1 MSGDRASLEKKDKG
15 ELQTIVEALGGK
27 APARAKKADLIDSII
42 DLSGSGGQESAP
54 ATTKTEV
61 AGSDESAAPAKDPR
75 QRATSK
81 TDDTAGSGRSQPKP
95 KGDGAKNDKRNAN
108 GAGKSEE
115 ANGDAGGEPGNE
127 RDRNEKRDDEDGNR
141 RRRRGRGRGRDR
153 DDDGAK
159 AEPEPVEGYLDL
171 REEGYGFLR
180 VDGYLPSKDDIYVSV
195 KQVRT
200 GALRRGDYLTGTA
213 RPASRNEKNAALHS
227 LDSINGKK
235 PEEVADR
242 ALFDKLTPVMPSEPL
257 VLERKGEANITGRV
271 IDLLAPIGKG
281 QRGLIVSPPQAGKTS
296 TLVEIAKS
304 ISINSPEIELIVL
317 LVDERPE
324 EVTEIRR
331 QLESADVMASTFDR
345 PPDEHTAVAE
355 LTLARAQRIVEEGQ
369 DVCVLIDGITRLAR
383 AYNQS
388 APHTGRSLGGGLDA
402 GAIHPTKRLFGAA
415 RTFEEGGSLT
425 VIATVAVE
433 TGAELDEMIYT
444 EFSGTANMELRLNR
458 ELAAK
463 RVYPAVDVI
472 ASRTTGE
479 DRLFSDADM
488 VGVFELRKAL
498 VEADES
504 GGRGAGMVA
513 LAEAI
518 SKNATNAALL
528 ANAAKG
534 KALS

>member
-15 ELQTIVEALGGK
+15 ELQTIVEAMGGK
-27 APARAKKADLIDSII
+27 AAARAKKSDLIDSIL
-42 DLSGSGGQESAP
+42 DLSGASGGGSSAP
-54 ATTKTEV
+54 APSPNSPEHTRSP
-61 AGSDESAAPAKDPR
+61 AASESATSPVPKSSRPRAAKPSAKSDGNADSNR
-75 QRATSK
+75 GDYGAKKSQSGGG
-81 TDDTAGSGRSQPKP
+81 GSGRSRANPQADPGKSDN
-95 KGDGAKNDKRNAN
+95 KSEGGSSGNKSDDGDGDQ
-108 GAGKSEE
+108 
-115 ANGDAGGEPGNE
+115 GGEPGNE
-127 RDRNEKRDDEDGNR
+127 RDRGEKREDDDGNR

-153 DDDGAK
+153 EEDGAK
-159 AEPEPVEGYLDL
+159 AEPEPVAGYLDL

-180 VDGYLPSKDDIYVSV
+180 VEGYLPTKDDIYVSV

-227 LDSINGKK
+227 LDTVNGKK
-235 PEEVADR
+235 PEEIAER
-242 ALFDKLTPVMPSEPL
+242 PLFDQLTPVMPSEAL
-257 VLERKGEANITGRV
+257 VLERKGEPNITGRV

-281 QRGLIVSPPQAGKTS
+281 QRGLVVSPPQAGKTS

-304 ISINSPEIELIVL
+304 IEANHPDIELIVL

-402 GAIHPTKRLFGAA
+402 AAIHPTKRLFGAA
-415 RTFEEGGSLT
+415 RALQEGASLT

-433 TGAELDEMIYT
+433 TGAELDVHSRPWCGTSSGPMRYSISSMPSSRKT
-444 EFSGTANMELRLNR
+444 TRKSFADFLPGQRVDDFSRSVR
-458 ELAAK
+458 IWC
-463 RVYPAVDVI
+463 PP
-472 ASRTTGE
+472 
-479 DRLFSDADM
+479 
-488 VGVFELRKAL
+488 
-498 VEADES
+498 
-504 GGRGAGMVA
+504 
-513 LAEAI
+513 
-518 SKNATNAALL
+518 
-528 ANAAKG
+528 
-534 KALS
+534 